1 MALREEFAGTGA
13 WLFRWRSYLPLACTP
28 VAVAVVANM
37 HWPFGSFRFHEI
49 WESGCLA
56 VSFAGLAIRAIT
68 VGHAPAGTS
77 GRNTRR
83 QLASTLN
90 TTGVYSIVRHP
101 LYLGNYVIGLGA
113 VLVPFVWWLP
123 LLYTAAF
130 WLYYERIMLAEE
142 AFLHRTFGEPF
153 RLWAART
160 PAFLPRLSQWKSPSR
175 SFSIKT
181 VLRREYSAL
190 YGIVVMF
197 FALDLLADWV
207 VQKELRLECPYLIMV
222 LAGSAI
228 YLMLRALMKRTRLL
242 AGDAKGLAGDCP

>member
-1 MALREEFAGTGA
+1 MVAMALKSELERQGA

-101 LYLGNYVIGLGA
+101 LYVGNYVIGLGA

-142 AFLHRTFGEPF
+142 AFLQRKFGDDFE
-153 RLWAART
+153 RWASAT
-160 PAFLPRLSQWKSPSR
+160 PAFIPRPSQWR
-175 SFSIKT
+175 SAREPFVLRS
-181 VLRREYSAL
+181 VLRREY
-190 YGIVVMF
+190 
-197 FALDLLADWV
+197 
-207 VQKELRLECPYLIMV
+207 
-222 LAGSAI
+222 
-228 YLMLRALMKRTRLL
+228 T
-242 AGDAKGLAGDCP
+242 GLAVVTLLHGGIEVAEHFVIEHRVVLNLPWAAMIAGGLSGYVLLRSLKKHTQLLDAPGR